1 MSHRTSRVTLT
12 LTLDV
17 TFEADADDLSDGQV
31 EQIGREQL
39 HALVKTAMNRGLL
52 TGDTPL
58 TVDRYREAV
67 TMTPDQVIR

>member
-1 MSHRTSRVTLT
+1 MNNRTSRVTLT

-39 HALVKTAMNRGLL
+39 HALVKTAMNLGLL

-58 TVDRYREAV
+58 TVDRYREVV
-67 TMTPDQVIR
+67 TMTPNQVIR